1 MRRICPKCRGQGAVR
16 ECDEPE
22 PHKHT
27 SKCGWLLCPKCD
39 GVGTVAV
46 EQEQPRRQE
55 VAA

>member
-1 MRRICPKCRGQGAVR
+1 MKRICPKCRGQGAVR

-27 SKCGWLLCPKCD
+27 AKCGWLLCPKCD

-46 EQEQPRRQE
+46 EQVKVRQE